1 MTSMNRNLLLKLFPA
16 FSIIATL
23 GTLIGFAVD
32 RVSGRAISNFQFFK
46 QGLMPDGIHYE
57 VRTLRFLG
65 KVDSE
70 ILTSIGAQYK
80 HTGLVVTEYF
90 LSPDSWEAALV
101 DPRIL
106 FPLLSIIF
114 VKLFGLTG
122 FFVVPM
128 SCFAL
133 LSLSPLYFNKKFLGN
148 RQKTLAFGLV
158 LLLVGS
164 FYAKFNIL
172 ANTTDGLS
180 AFLLVLLVLLI
191 LKNYHDD
198 ENRWDQ
204 FSIPLTCLLGC
215 MTRQNE
221 IYIAGLVLIFYFN
234 KRRQNIKVARLIAL
248 NSVILTSIWFLYS
261 YISYNNYAIITDSN
275 GNSLGGASLITDALG
290 LIIKLP
296 QILAIESFQLLIRDV
311 GVFAIL
317 LIALS
322 LIFPLKKITITQQM
336 FLWVMFSGILLTSVN
351 GSFGSGFRYAMPCI
365 YLATFSLMEF
375 WSESNE

>member
-1 MTSMNRNLLLKLFPA
+1 MTRNLLLKLLPA
-16 FSIIATL
+16 FSILATL
-23 GTLIGFAVD
+23 GTLIGFAID

-90 LSPDSWEAALV
+90 LNPDSWEAALV

-106 FPLLSIIF
+106 FSLLSIIF
-114 VKLFGLTG
+114 VKLLGLTG

-133 LSLSPLYFNKKFLGN
+133 LSLSPLYFNKQFLDN

-164 FYAKFNIL
+164 FYAKFNLL

-180 AFLLVLLVLLI
+180 AFLIVQLVLLM
-191 LKNYHDD
+191 LKNFYGKVSK
-198 ENRWDQ
+198 WDTLT
-204 FSIPLTCLLGC
+204 IPLTCLLAC

-221 IYIAGLVLIFYFN
+221 IYVAGLVLIFFFN
-234 KRRQNIKVARLIAL
+234 KRRENRKVATFVTL
-248 NSVILTSIWFLYS
+248 NSLIMISIWFLYS
-261 YISYNNYAIITDSN
+261 FVNYNNYAIITDSS
-275 GNSLGGASLITDALG
+275 GESLGGASLVTDVLG
-290 LIIKLP
+290 LVFKLP

-311 GVFAIL
+311 GVFVIL
-317 LIALS
+317 LIAIS
-322 LIFPLKKITITQQM
+322 LIFPLKSITITQQM

-365 YLATFSLMEF
+365 YLAAFSILEF
-375 WSESNE
+375 WSKRSV